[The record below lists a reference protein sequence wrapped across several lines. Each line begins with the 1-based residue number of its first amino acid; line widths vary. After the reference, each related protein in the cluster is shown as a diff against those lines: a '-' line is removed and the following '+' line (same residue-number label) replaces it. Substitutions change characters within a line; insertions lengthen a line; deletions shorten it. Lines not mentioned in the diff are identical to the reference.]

1 MKSNIKNSLMFVFII
16 TGLLIS
22 STNAIANVTVDVI
35 PEEPKALQTI
45 EITTQITDENI
56 NAVYLKIQECNG
68 DSGLCYAQ
76 DNITMTGTIDN
87 IYTSS
92 ITLTHDDATYLQ
104 YTIVVQTDQGWTEY
118 HKDTKVNYE
127 IPSSNDNGDTNDGD
141 NTPGFEFAALALSIM
156 FISLI
161 LYRRK

>member
-1 MKSNIKNSLMFVFII
+1 MKSNIKKSFMFALII
-16 TGLLIS
+16 TGLMMS
-22 STNAIANVTVDVI
+22 STNAISDATVDVI

-45 EITTQITDENI
+45 EITAQITDENI
-56 NAVYLKIQECNG
+56 NAVYLKINECNG
-68 DSGLCYAQ
+68 NTGTCYKQ

-92 ITLTHDDATYLQ
+92 ITLTHDDATDLQ
-104 YTIVVQTDQGWTEY
+104 YTIVVQTDQGWKGY
-118 HKDTKVNYE
+118 HNETKVNYE
-127 IPSSNDNGDTNDGD
+127 IS

-161 LYRRK
+161 LYRRKR